1 MIKVLVGMVISC
13 AIYAQSNQV
22 TLTAVPPSSS
32 TQISATVVGNQG
44 NTTSYYWVVAHFP
57 IGEGAN
63 ASYGQ
68 VIHAPDSLSGSNYVS
83 VTWAGVTGALNY
95 DLLKTSTPAIPTTC
109 TCSLV
114 IGTSSTTYNDTGGS
128 LSSYSYI
135 PTSVANGSIILDN
148 VDYSLAR
155 LLINKPVNVT
165 NYSGIPPASLGNKY
179 NVYLVIDS
187 ASGGDCTAGG
197 GSDTPTLCMSN
208 GVTYIALGGGGG
220 SGTIGG
226 KY

>member
-1 MIKVLVGMVISC
+1 MLVL
-13 AIYAQSNQV
+13 
-22 TLTAVPPSSS
+22 L
-32 TQISATVVGNQG
+32 
-44 NTTSYYWVVAHFP
+44 
-57 IGEGAN
+57 
-63 ASYGQ
+63 
-68 VIHAPDSLSGSNYVS
+68 
-83 VTWAGVTGALNY
+83 WAGVTGALNY

-179 NVYLVIDS
+179 NVYLVKEDLLVEGIVLLVVVVI
-187 ASGGDCTAGG
+187 
-197 GSDTPTLCMSN
+197 PLHF
-208 GVTYIALGGGGG
+208 V
-220 SGTIGG
+220 
-226 KY
+226 